1 MSRFLPAH
9 GAGVGLLA
17 VAALAACAARQ
28 EKPRLFLDVH
38 HLDPAKVTVAGV
50 AEAHQKDL
58 ALQDAHGVRY
68 ERYWVDEHAGTV
80 YCLVRAPSAEAAAE
94 VHRLGHG
101 LVADE
106 IHEVQPGI
114 LPAPATGRRLF
125 MDVHKV
131 GPGVRAEDV
140 AEAHKK
146 DLATQGRHGVSFLE
160 YWVDEANGEIHCLAE
175 APDAQAMIETHREA
189 HGLLPDG
196 VEEVVAGH

>member
-1 MSRFLPAH
+1 MKPLHPAH
-9 GAGVGLLA
+9 GVRIGLVAL
-17 VAALAACAARQ
+17 AALAACASQ
-28 EKPRLFLDVH
+28 PQRLFLDVH

-68 ERYWVDEHAGTV
+68 ERYWVDERSGTV
-80 YCLVRAPSAEAAAE
+80 YCLVRAPSAEAAEE

-106 IHEVQPGI
+106 IHEVQSGI

-131 GPGVRAEDV
+131 GPGVRAQDV

-175 APDAQAMIETHREA
+175 APDAQSMIATHREA
-189 HGLLPDG
+189 HGLVPDT